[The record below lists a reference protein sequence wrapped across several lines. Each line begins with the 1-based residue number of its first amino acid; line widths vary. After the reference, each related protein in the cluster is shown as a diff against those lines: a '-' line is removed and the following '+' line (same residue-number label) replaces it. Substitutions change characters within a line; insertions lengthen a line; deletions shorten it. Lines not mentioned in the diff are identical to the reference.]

1 MTQIITKKL
10 THDLT
15 PETLAETKRLVNKLH
30 ISDVTDS
37 TTHTFFTIDTQ
48 ARTHHYPLPKIH
60 KQDTPGRPIIA
71 GCGGP
76 TVKLS
81 QNADHLLKALLKH
94 IRSYVH

>member
-15 PETLAETKRLVNKLH
+15 PETLAETKRLANKLH

-60 KQDTPGRPIIA
+60 KQDTPGRP
-71 GCGGP
+71 
-76 TVKLS
+76 KLQAVEDRLS
-81 QNADHLLKALLKH
+81 SSLKMLTTSSKH
-94 IRSYVH
+94 S

>member
-1 MTQIITKKL
+1 LPI
-10 THDLT
+10 D
-15 PETLAETKRLVNKLH
+15 KLH

-71 GCGGP
+71 GCGGT